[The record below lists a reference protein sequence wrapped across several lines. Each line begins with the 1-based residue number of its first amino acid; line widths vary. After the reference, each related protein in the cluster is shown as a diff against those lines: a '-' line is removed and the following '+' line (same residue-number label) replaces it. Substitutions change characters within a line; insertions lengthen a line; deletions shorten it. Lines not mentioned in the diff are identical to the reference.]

1 MRRSSDNSAD
11 AVGEA
16 GADVAD
22 MRIALVATKFNQ
34 DLVDEM
40 LRDARTT
47 LMRLGAQEDNLR
59 EHRVPG
65 SLELPIAATWLC
77 DSGEV
82 DAVIALGVV
91 IRGETPHFE
100 YVCNGALQGLVRVS
114 TDSGVP
120 IMFGVL
126 TTDTIDQAIARIRG
140 PVEHKGA
147 DVAKGV
153 VEMIRLSR
161 SILASA

>member
-1 MRRSSDNSAD
+1 MRRSCDNSAEATTD
-11 AVGEA
+11 AGS
-16 GADVAD
+16 DVAD
-22 MRIALVATKFNQ
+22 MQIGLLATRFNQ

-47 LMRLGAQEDNLR
+47 LISLGAREENLL
-59 EHRVPG
+59 EYRVPG

-77 DSGEV
+77 DCGEV
-82 DAVIALGVV
+82 DGMIALGVV
-91 IRGETPHFE
+91 IRGDTPHFE
-100 YVCNGALQGLVRVS
+100 YVCQGTVQGLVRVS
-114 TDSGVP
+114 RDSGLP

-126 TTDTIDQAIARIRG
+126 TTDTVEQAIARIRG

-153 VEMIRLSR
+153 VHMIRLSR
-161 SILASA
+161 SIFSGA